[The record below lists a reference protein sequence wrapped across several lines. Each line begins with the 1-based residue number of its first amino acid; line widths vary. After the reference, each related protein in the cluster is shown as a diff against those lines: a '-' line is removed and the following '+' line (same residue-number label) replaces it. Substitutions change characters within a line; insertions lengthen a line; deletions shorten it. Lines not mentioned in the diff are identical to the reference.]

1 LNIHNESIKTKVK
14 RLEMQEESFRL
25 GRYQVGDQI
34 LIGQIEG
41 DFIKV
46 VCERDELNQA
56 LEAAVPANP
65 EARKIALSDAVML
78 PPVDPHA
85 RIFAVAV
92 NYHAHG
98 AEASA
103 KPPERPL
110 AFYKAPTNFVGHEGV
125 LNPDRRLTSRFDY
138 EGEIGVVIGKRCKS
152 VSVADALEYV
162 VGVCALN
169 DGSARDLTR
178 VPAGQGW
185 WPDWTAAKGLDE
197 ASALGPAITCGAQV
211 VDAVRKRSMN
221 ITTRL
226 NGEVVQDC
234 SMKEMIFSTEEIIAT
249 LSSYMVLL
257 PGDIIAT
264 GTPAGVGIARNR
276 FLISGDDLSVEVS
289 GLDILRV
296 KVA

>member
-1 LNIHNESIKTKVK
+1 
-14 RLEMQEESFRL
+14 MQEKSFRL

-34 LIGQIEG
+34 LIGQME
-41 DFIKV
+41 DDHIKV

-56 LEAAVPANP
+56 LEAAVPASHN
-65 EARKIALSDAVML
+65 ARQIALSDAVML
-78 PPVDPHA
+78 PPVDPRA

-98 AEASA
+98 AEANA

-125 LNPDRRLTSRFDY
+125 LNPNRALTSRYDY

-152 VSVADALEYV
+152 VAAADALDYV
-162 VGVCALN
+162 VGICALN

-178 VPAGQGW
+178 LPAGQSW

-197 ASALGPAITCGAQV
+197 ASALGPAITCGTQV
-211 VDAVRKRSMN
+211 VDALRQRSLN
-221 ITTRL
+221 VTTRL

-249 LSSYMVLL
+249 LSSYMTLL
-257 PGDIIAT
+257 PGDVIAT

-276 FLISGDDLSVEVS
+276 FLTSGDDLEFEVS
-289 GLDILRV
+289 GIDILHV

>member
-1 LNIHNESIKTKVK
+1 
-14 RLEMQEESFRL
+14 MQAASFKL

-34 LIGQIEG
+34 LIGQLEG

-46 VCERDELNQA
+46 VCEQDELNQA
-56 LEAAVPANP
+56 LEAALPAAHD
-65 EARKIALSDAVML
+65 ARQIALVDVRML
-78 PPVDPHA
+78 PPVDPRA

-98 AEASA
+98 AEAKA

-110 AFYKAPTNFVGHEGV
+110 AFYKAPSNFVGHKGV
-125 LNPDRRLTSRFDY
+125 LNPDRTLTTRYDY

-152 VSVADALEYV
+152 VTVEDALDYV
-162 VGVCALN
+162 VGICALN

-197 ASALGPAITCGAQV
+197 ASALGPAITCGTKV
-211 VDAVRKRSMN
+211 VDALRTRSLF

-226 NGEVVQDC
+226 NGEEVQNC

-257 PGDIIAT
+257 PGDVIAT
-264 GTPAGVGIARNR
+264 GTPAGVGVARDR
-276 FLISGDDLSVEVS
+276 YLVSGDELSFEV
-289 GLDILRV
+289 GEPDVIQLDTLHV

>member
-1 LNIHNESIKTKVK
+1 
-14 RLEMQEESFRL
+14 MQEKNFRL

-34 LIGQIEG
+34 VIGQLEG
-41 DFIKV
+41 EFIKV
-46 VCERDELNQA
+46 VCEQDALNHA
-56 LEAAVPANP
+56 LEAAVPASDN
-65 EARKIALSDAVML
+65 ARQIALSDAVVL
-78 PPVDPHA
+78 PPVDPRS
-85 RIFAVAV
+85 RIFAIAV

-98 AEASA
+98 AEARA
-103 KPPERPL
+103 NPPERPL
-110 AFYKAPTNFVGHEGV
+110 LFYKAPTNFVGHEGV
-125 LNPDRRLTSRFDY
+125 LNPNRELTSRFDY
-138 EGEIGVVIGKRCKS
+138 EGEIAVVIGKHCKS
-152 VSVADALEYV
+152 VSVEDALDYV

-178 VPAGQGW
+178 VVAGQSW

-211 VDAVRKRSMN
+211 VDAVRKRSLN

-249 LSSYMVLL
+249 LSSYMTLL

-264 GTPAGVGIARNR
+264 GTPAGVVTTHQEAIAGAADTSWRTGGNN
-276 FLISGDDLSVEVS
+276 
-289 GLDILRV
+289 
-296 KVA
+296 VAR